1 MSNFKPVTFEDWLA
15 LEVENARKDYRDTDP
30 GESWD
35 TARRIRE
42 RKEILEDVF
51 SHFLAFK
58 LLKSQD
64 DLKRGRS

>member
-1 MSNFKPVTFEDWLA
+1 MTDPKTFEDWLA

-35 TARRIRE
+35 TARRTRE

-51 SHFLAFK
+51 CHYMAFRV
-58 LLKSQD
+58 LKTQ
-64 DLKRGRS
+64 G

>member
-1 MSNFKPVTFEDWLA
+1 MPEPKTFEDWLA
-15 LEVENARKDYRDTDP
+15 LEVENARKDYRDTNP

-51 SHFLAFK
+51 CHYMAFRV
-58 LLKSQD
+58 LKA
-64 DLKRGRS
+64 RG